1 MQNVALIVHDT
12 LRKDAFE
19 DHFGW
24 LPGTRFDN
32 ARSPSHWTAPVHASM
47 FTGQYPSEIGVGRQS
62 PSLEEP
68 GTVLA
73 ELLNE
78 GGYTTRA
85 FSANA
90 FLSRRYD
97 YDRGFDYF
105 ECPLDMMPFNYD
117 VIDFRSVSRK
127 HSGALK
133 YLKSFSEAIT
143 DDSRIYPTLQYGL
156 FSFLDSRDVG
166 PSQEDAGAKEALQ
179 FIRES
184 NFGNSE
190 FLFMNLD
197 EVHGPYD
204 PPVEYDTID
213 FTDMPG
219 LSATMSEECINGQLA
234 ASAYEDCV
242 RYASDIYEEMFE
254 VLREDFDFIIT
265 LSDHGELFGKYGVY
279 QHDYGLYPELTH
291 VPVSIYSG
299 SDAMDRISKTVGLID
314 IFQTVL
320 SIADISYESRGHSL
334 LNDVNSKLYLS
345 EYHGV
350 PIESKYAK
358 LCREYGEEVVA
369 EYDAPLRAIA
379 TPDGRYGY
387 ETHGEFE
394 TEGAA
399 AGDNLQTQLET
410 IVSDVGYL
418 TRKSGRRETDETVLN
433 HLEDLGYA

>member
-1 MQNVALIVHDT
+1 MQNVALVVHDT

-24 LPGTRFDN
+24 LPGTRFEN

-47 FTGQYPSEIGVGRQS
+47 FSGQYPSEIGVGRQS

-68 GTVLA
+68 NTVLV

-90 FLSRRYD
+90 FLSRRYG
-97 YDRGFDYF
+97 YDRGFDHF
-105 ECPLDMMPFNYD
+105 ECPRDMMPFNCD
-117 VIDFRSVSRK
+117 VTDFRSVSRK

-133 YLKSFSEAIT
+133 YLKSFSKAVT

-156 FSFLDSRDVG
+156 FSFLDSRDIG

-184 NFGNSE
+184 NFGNNE

-204 PPVEYDTID
+204 PPAEYDMTD

-219 LSATMSEECINGQLA
+219 LPATMSEEWINGQLA
-234 ASAYEDCV
+234 TSAYEDCV
-242 RYASDIYEEMFE
+242 HYASDIYEEMFE
-254 VLREDFDFIIT
+254 VLREDFDYIIT
-265 LSDHGELFGKYGVY
+265 LSDHGELFGEYGVY

-291 VPVSIYSG
+291 VPLSIYSG
-299 SDAMDRISKTVGLID
+299 SDERDCISKTVGLID
-314 IFQTVL
+314 IFQTIL
-320 SIADISYESRGHSL
+320 SIADISYESRGQSL
-334 LNDVNSKLYLS
+334 LNDVNSKPYLS
-345 EYHGV
+345 EYHGI
-350 PIESKYAK
+350 PIEYKYDK
-358 LCREYGEEVVA
+358 LCREYGEEAVA

-387 ETHGEFE
+387 ETHKGFE
-394 TEGAA
+394 TEGDA
-399 AGDNLQTQLET
+399 AGDDLQTELET
-410 IVSDVGYL
+410 MVPDVGYL
-418 TRKSGRRETDETVLN
+418 TGKSGRTETDETVLD